1 MDRAVAVLGMLVTH
15 FSHFP
20 SFILKWTLFQISR
33 ISSNQRK
40 SISYN
45 LRNTLTQLLTSNVTD
60 DFIYYTQS
68 NLTAVLLKSYE

>member
-20 SFILKWTLFQISR
+20 NFILKWTLFQISR

-68 NLTAVLLKSYE
+68 TLTAVLLSYE